1 MSEPGGAKNPSRVPR
16 MLTALDPAPAL
27 PGVGVQ
33 IIRQETSVMTDD
45 TGTIKKD
52 GTYKNS
58 AGDQFFFRAGHKLP
72 RAAANDLK
80 LVDEGLPLTDLEKA
94 MAERNAEAAQAAA
107 EESEEQAR
115 AAAAPAETKAKG
127 AAPENKS
134 A

>member
-1 MSEPGGAKNPSRVPR
+1 MTEPGTVKNPSRVPTV
-16 MLTALDPAPAL
+16 LTALDSPSTV

-33 IIRQETSVMTDD
+33 IIRQEIAVMADEM
-45 TGTIKKD
+45 GTIKKD

-58 AGDQFFFRAGHKLP
+58 AGDQFFFRSGHKLP
-72 RAAANDLK
+72 RAQANDLK
-80 LVDEGLPLTDLEKA
+80 LVEEGLPLTDVEKA

-107 EESEEQAR
+107 EESEEQTR

-127 AAPENKS
+127 SAPENKS